1 MKEGLRRRLPALAT
15 LAALLG
21 LAGASFWML
30 ALSERSEPGA
40 GVQTRGNEPDY
51 IIDNFRYVSVAR
63 DGKAKYLIE
72 GEQLTHVP
80 AANTSFI
87 RQPRLTSYAP
97 ARPPMKVR
105 ADDARINGDHSEIHL
120 ENNVKLERPQTGGT
134 DKLTVESDYM
144 LLLPDQDVA
153 KTDRPVRA
161 RLGDSTLDGT
171 GMVADNARQLLTL
184 QSRVNAT
191 YVQPQQAGE

>member
-1 MKEGLRRRLPALAT
+1 MKEGLRRRLPALVT

-21 LAGASFWML
+21 FAGASFWML
-30 ALSERSEPGA
+30 AVSERSEPGA
-40 GVQTRGNEPDY
+40 GQQARGTEPDY
-51 IIDNFRYVSVAR
+51 IIENFRYVNVAS

-72 GEQLTHVP
+72 GERLTHAP
-80 AANTSFI
+80 ATNTSFI

-97 ARPPMKVR
+97 ARPPTKVR

-120 ENNVKLERPQTGGT
+120 ENNVKLERPQTGGAE
-134 DKLTVESDYM
+134 KLTVESDYM
-144 LLLPDQDVA
+144 LVLPDQDVA

-191 YVQPQQAGE
+191 YVQPQQAGQ